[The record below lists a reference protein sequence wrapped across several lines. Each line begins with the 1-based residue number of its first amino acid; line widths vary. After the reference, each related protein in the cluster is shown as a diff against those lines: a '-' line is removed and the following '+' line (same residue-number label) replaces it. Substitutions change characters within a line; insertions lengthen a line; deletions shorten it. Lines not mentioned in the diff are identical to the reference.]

1 MTRTRDLIGA
11 ALFAALMIVSSY
23 VTIPIGPVPITL
35 QTFMAMLAGFL
46 LGPVWGAVSIIVWLL
61 LGCLG
66 LPVFNQGQSGI
77 VMLAGPTG
85 GFLISFPIV
94 AFLSGKISYGHSGE
108 SLLEK
113 FVSLALT
120 MVVCYAIGSIGFKL
134 SFACFLHKPMTWDKT
149 MALAVVPFLPLD
161 IVKSFL
167 VAFLGIRIRRALKA
181 GGMWRIP

>member
-1 MTRTRDLIGA
+1 MTRTRNLMGA
-11 ALFAALMIVSSY
+11 ALFAGLMILSSY

-46 LGPVWGAVSIIVWLL
+46 LGPVWGPVSIIVWLL

-85 GFLISFPIV
+85 GFLVSFPIV
-94 AFLSGKISYGHSGE
+94 AWMAGKLSHSKVGDGLLKNFLG
-108 SLLEK
+108 
-113 FVSLALT
+113 LALT
-120 MVVCYAIGSIGFKL
+120 MVVCYAIGAIGFKL
-134 SFACFLHKPMTWDKT
+134 SFAYFLHKPMTWYKT

-161 IVKSFL
+161 IIKSFL
-167 VAFLGIRIRRALKA
+167 AAFLGIRIRRALKA
-181 GGMWRIP
+181 SGMWQA

>member
-1 MTRTRDLIGA
+1 MTHTRNLMGA

-46 LGPVWGAVSIIVWLL
+46 LGPAWGPVSVFVWLL

-85 GFLISFPIV
+85 GFLISFLLV
-94 AFLSGKISYGHSGE
+94 AFLAGKISYGKSGD
-108 SLLEK
+108 SLLK
-113 FVSLALT
+113 NFVYLALT
-120 MVVCYAIGSIGFKL
+120 MVVCYAVGALGFKL
-134 SFACFLHKPMTWDKT
+134 SFAYFLHKPMTWDKT
-149 MALAVVPFLPLD
+149 LALAVLPFLPLD
-161 IVKSFL
+161 ILKSFL

-181 GGMWRIP
+181 GGLWKA

>member
-1 MTRTRDLIGA
+1 MTHTRNLMGA

-46 LGPVWGAVSIIVWLL
+46 LGPAWGTVSVFVWLL

-77 VMLAGPTG
+77 VMLAG
-85 GFLISFPIV
+85 
-94 AFLSGKISYGHSGE
+94 KISYGKSGD
-108 SLLEK
+108 SLLK
-113 FVSLALT
+113 NFVYLALT
-120 MVVCYAIGSIGFKL
+120 MVVCYAVGALGFKL
-134 SFACFLHKPMTWDKT
+134 SFAYFLHKPMTWDKT
-149 MALAVVPFLPLD
+149 LALAVLPFLPLD
-161 IVKSFL
+161 ILKSFL

-181 GGMWRIP
+181 GGLWKA

>member
-1 MTRTRDLIGA
+1 MGA

-35 QTFMAMLAGFL
+35 QTFMAMLTGFL

-85 GFLISFPIV
+85 GFLISFPLV
-94 AFLSGKISYGHSGE
+94 AFLSGKISCGKSGD
-108 SLLEK
+108 SLLK
-113 FVSLALT
+113 NFGYLALT
-120 MVVCYAIGSIGFKL
+120 MVVCYAIGAIGFKL
-134 SFACFLHKPMTWDKT
+134 SFACFLHKPMTWGRT

-167 VAFLGIRIRRALKA
+167 VALLGIRIRRALKA